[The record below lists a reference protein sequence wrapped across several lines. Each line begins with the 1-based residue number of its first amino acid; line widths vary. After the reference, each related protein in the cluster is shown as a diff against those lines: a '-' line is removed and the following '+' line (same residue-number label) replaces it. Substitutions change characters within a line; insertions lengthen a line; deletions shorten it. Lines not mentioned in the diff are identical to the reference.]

1 MRKMLLENVR
11 RFLWYVLWC
20 IVCVVVLVLG
30 LFAVGARW
38 KSSQVV
44 QVQPIKAIPVI
55 IDFTE
60 LPKPENG
67 ELSIEAEGSLLWTKD
82 GTRIVFWKP
91 DNTISIGKAVRR
103 FDCSGGG
110 TVFIMTGI
118 DTRFIYYDCATGR
131 IAASRLAYH
140 AQVVNFDA
148 STYIANDAWKLVA
161 KGSSLRTPSNW
172 FIWNEDDESTLTIR
186 TPLGELYKVTED
198 QVLLMEDDGRSL
210 ISAKG
215 DAGLGYMFSLGFGSQ
230 LRLVVIRVNNEW
242 IVAENNN

>member
-1 MRKMLLENVR
+1 MLKILERWSDRLGWLIWTILTFSVILFLVAVLAKSLGMKIYYRETVR
-11 RFLWYVLWC
+11 
-20 IVCVVVLVLG
+20 
-30 LFAVGARW
+30 
-38 KSSQVV
+38 
-44 QVQPIKAIPVI
+44 AIPVV
-55 IDFTE
+55 IDFTT

-110 TVFIMTGI
+110 TVFIMAGI

-140 AQVVNFDA
+140 ARVVTFDA

-161 KGSSLRTPSNW
+161 KGSPLKTPSNW
-172 FIWNEDDESTLTIR
+172 RIESSEDESTLRIR
-186 TPLGELYKVTED
+186 TPVGEWYKVTKD
-198 QVLLMEDDGRSL
+198 QVLLEDGDSYL

-215 DAGLGYMFSLGFGSQ
+215 ETGLGYMFSLGFGSQ
-230 LRLVVIRVNNEW
+230 LRLVVIRANDEW

>member
-1 MRKMLLENVR
+1 MIL
-11 RFLWYVLWC
+11 
-20 IVCVVVLVLG
+20 
-30 LFAVGARW
+30 
-38 KSSQVV
+38 
-44 QVQPIKAIPVI
+44 
-55 IDFTE
+55 DFTK

-67 ELSIEAEGSLLWTKD
+67 ELSIEAEGSMFRND
-82 GTRIVFWKP
+82 ETRIVFWKP

-110 TVFIMTGI
+110 TVFIMIGI
-118 DTRFIYYDCATGR
+118 NTRFVYYDCSTGR

-172 FIWNEDDESTLTIR
+172 FIWSENDESTLTIR

-198 QVLLMEDDGRSL
+198 QVLLMEDDGRYL
-210 ISAKG
+210 ISVEG
-215 DAGLGYMFSLGFGSQ
+215 EAGLGYMFSLGFGSQ
-230 LRLVVIRVNNEW
+230 LRLVVIRANDEW